1 MALFGNSFKEL
12 LMAEA
17 MLEEDFRSSHE
28 NLNKVSGAPENEDHS
43 NGNASSNAG
52 CASSSVLKRKSIGS
66 GDVSENRLYLE
77 RRSSERSVKISLPPK
92 RKRLSG
98 NYSVSDIVQ
107 ALHRAMTMQER
118 LEAMENAIGTFD
130 HDDRKRHDHEI
141 AAGVDIALV
150 KALIFLEFK
159 SGFRREPI
167 QADMDV
173 ITKEIGMVLTALEC
187 VYRASSES
195 VGESFSR
202 VGTELLHILVILIDD
217 EVKYRLCVLNSQE
230 SLSNSSLNHAK
241 DNSTKQNEAGSNDD
255 VGGNDSIGRA
265 TNQRPVTPPSPEY
278 TKASVGIHDRDMML
292 RMATKCLGHYARVGK
307 ATKPMAHFP
316 GFLGSTLNL
325 INIRPYSTVPFEA
338 RLSCLWTI
346 ANLACNTENMTMMSC
361 TPNLLDSLV
370 SISCRKPEGGDSLET
385 IMEILRAKSIASRA
399 LLNLSWSPENK
410 ILMSD
415 NPPLVETLTELA
427 LERRAPYRK
436 SKTMQE
442 IMLHTRRNSIGALR
456 NMSAAPRRC
465 KVALCRFNSGKLLDT
480 MTDVALN
487 ETDQHAVD
495 IAFACIHN
503 LAIHDTA
510 EAMVDRP
517 ALVLALK
524 NVLLEDDMDDE
535 GGEARNSRKS
545 HASSTILV
553 LERSITPEMPSY
565 ENLREL
571 LDAVNPSNSPTE
583 EDDDEMITSV
593 HATAV

>member
-1 MALFGNSFKEL
+1 MATFGNSFKEL

-28 NLNKVSGAPENEDHS
+28 NLNKIS
-43 NGNASSNAG
+43 NTNTQEATNTIGNPSSSM
-52 CASSSVLKRKSIGS
+52 ASSSSSSLKRKTSS
-66 GDVSENRLYLE
+66 NDKGDINAPSLARDGPHLE
-77 RRSSERSVKISLPPK
+77 RKNSERSVQITLPPK
-92 RKRLSG
+92 RRRLSG
-98 NYSVSDIVQ
+98 NYSVADIVQ
-107 ALHRAMTMQER
+107 ALSRAMTTEER
-118 LEAMENAIGTFD
+118 LEALENAIGTFD
-130 HDDRKRHDHEI
+130 HDNTQRHDHEI
-141 AAGVDIALV
+141 AAGADIALV

-159 SGFRREPI
+159 TGFRREPI

-187 VYRASSES
+187 IYRASSES
-195 VGESFSR
+195 VKESFSR

-217 EVKYRLCVLNSQE
+217 EVKHRLRILNSQAPSPE
-230 SLSNSSLNHAK
+230 
-241 DNSTKQNEAGSNDD
+241 QPNEPDRRDD
-255 VGGNDSIGRA
+255 QGNDSSESA
-265 TNQRPVTPPSPEY
+265 KHQRPVTPPSPEY
-278 TKASVGIHDRDMML
+278 SKASVGIHARDTML

-316 GFLGSTLNL
+316 GFIGTTLNL

-361 TPNLLDSLV
+361 TPNLLDSLI
-370 SISCRKPEGGDSLET
+370 SISCRRPEGGDSLET
-385 IMEILRAKSIASRA
+385 IMEVLRAKSIASRA

-415 NPPLVETLTELA
+415 CPALLESLSSLA

-456 NMSAAPRRC
+456 NIAAAPRRC
-465 KVALCRFNSGKLLDT
+465 KISLCEFNSGKLLDA

-487 ETDQHAVD
+487 ETDQQAVD

-510 EAMVDRP
+510 EAIVDRP

-524 NVLLEDDMDDE
+524 NVLLEDDTDE
-535 GGEARNSRKS
+535 QGGEARNSRKS

-553 LERSITPEMPSY
+553 LERTITEEMPSY

-571 LDAVNPSNSPTE
+571 LDAVNPSNSAV
-583 EDDDEMITSV
+583 EDESNGMMPSV
-593 HATAV
+593 NATAV

>member
-1 MALFGNSFKEL
+1 
-12 LMAEA
+12 
-17 MLEEDFRSSHE
+17 
-28 NLNKVSGAPENEDHS
+28 
-43 NGNASSNAG
+43 
-52 CASSSVLKRKSIGS
+52 
-66 GDVSENRLYLE
+66 
-77 RRSSERSVKISLPPK
+77 
-92 RKRLSG
+92 
-98 NYSVSDIVQ
+98 
-107 ALHRAMTMQER
+107 
-118 LEAMENAIGTFD
+118 
-130 HDDRKRHDHEI
+130 
-141 AAGVDIALV
+141 
-150 KALIFLEFK
+150 
-159 SGFRREPI
+159 
-167 QADMDV
+167 
-173 ITKEIGMVLTALEC
+173 
-187 VYRASSES
+187 
-195 VGESFSR
+195 
-202 VGTELLHILVILIDD
+202 
-217 EVKYRLCVLNSQE
+217 
-230 SLSNSSLNHAK
+230 
-241 DNSTKQNEAGSNDD
+241 
-255 VGGNDSIGRA
+255 
-265 TNQRPVTPPSPEY
+265 
-278 TKASVGIHDRDMML
+278 
-292 RMATKCLGHYARVGK
+292 
-307 ATKPMAHFP
+307 
-316 GFLGSTLNL
+316 
-325 INIRPYSTVPFEA
+325 
-338 RLSCLWTI
+338 
-346 ANLACNTENMTMMSC
+346 MTMMSC

>member
-1 MALFGNSFKEL
+1 MQHESDGPSLTGNQ
-12 LMAEA
+12 
-17 MLEEDFRSSHE
+17 
-28 NLNKVSGAPENEDHS
+28 P
-43 NGNASSNAG
+43 
-52 CASSSVLKRKSIGS
+52 
-66 GDVSENRLYLE
+66 YLE
-77 RRSSERSVKISLPPK
+77 RKNSERNVQISLPPK
-92 RKRLSG
+92 RTRLSG
-98 NYSVSDIVQ
+98 NYSIVDIIH
-107 ALHRAMTMQER
+107 ALHRAMTTEER
-118 LEAMENAIGTFD
+118 LEALENAIDTFD
-130 HDDRKRHDHEI
+130 HNDKGLHDSEI
-141 AAGVDIALV
+141 AAGADIALV

-159 SGFRREPI
+159 AGFRREPI
-167 QADMDV
+167 QANHQL

-195 VGESFSR
+195 VEESFGR
-202 VGTELLHILVILIDD
+202 VGTELLHILVVLIDD
-217 EVKYRLCVLNSQE
+217 EVKHRLRVLNSQGARSVE
-230 SLSNSSLNHAK
+230 ADSRDGHGNVSSGSAAK
-241 DNSTKQNEAGSNDD
+241 NE
-255 VGGNDSIGRA
+255 
-265 TNQRPVTPPSPEY
+265 RPVTPPSPEY
-278 TKASVGIHDRDMML
+278 AKASVDIHARDTML
-292 RMATKCLGHYARVGK
+292 RVAAKCLGHYARVGK

-346 ANLACNTENMTMMSC
+346 ANLACNTENMTMMTC
-361 TPNLLDSLV
+361 TPNLLDSLI
-370 SISCRKPEGGDSLET
+370 SISSRRPEGGDTLET
-385 IMEILRAKSIASRA
+385 IMEVLRAKSIASRA
-399 LLNLSWSPENK
+399 LLNLSWSAENK

-415 NPPLVETLTELA
+415 CPALLESLTSLA

-456 NMSAAPRRC
+456 NMAAAPRRC
-465 KVALCRFNSGKLLDT
+465 KISLCEFSSGKLLDA

-510 EAMVDRP
+510 EAIVERP

-524 NVLLEDDMDDE
+524 NVLLEDDVDDQ

-553 LERSITPEMPSY
+553 LERTISQDQPSY

-571 LDAVNPSNSPTE
+571 LDAVNPSNSAA
-583 EDDDEMITSV
+583 EDESNGIMPSV
-593 HATAV
+593 NATAV